1 MLKISSYLFGF
12 FFALE
17 VAATGLPQSLDGE
30 ALPSLAP
37 MLETT
42 IPSVVNI
49 ATSGIEVERNPLFK
63 DSFYKN
69 FLDAPEKQ
77 RENLIRGSGSGVI
90 LDSKKGYVVT
100 NHHVIE
106 QADDIVVTLRD
117 GRKFNAQIIGVD
129 PRTDLAVIQIKAQQ
143 LNAIAV
149 ADSSQLRVGDFVVAI
164 GNPFG
169 LGQTVTSGIISALG
183 RSGLGLDDYENF
195 IQTDASI
202 NPGNS
207 GGALVNLR
215 GQLIGINTA
224 SASYKGSDGSSK
236 GSIGIGFAIPTNMV
250 REITAQLIEF
260 GGLKRGSIGFRVQNV
275 SRDLG
280 QDSALKSHNDVV
292 VMQVE
297 KGSSAQK
304 SGLRKGDVIVGVN
317 GVKIKNAA
325 DVRNLIGLSRV
336 GQKLKIDFFRNSKV
350 RRIYAEIFERH
361 VPKRQGKSFAR
372 QLADVEFAVIEEP
385 RQQSEGGTV
394 IIVNAIDVTG
404 VAASWGL
411 YKGDIIRAI
420 NKVDV
425 SDFEQMEAAI
435 ATSQNGLLLN
445 VDRENS
451 IFQIFMR

>member
-69 FLDAPEKQ
+69 FLDGPEKQ